1 MKSLR
6 QQEDKQVEQQ
16 IGQPGSTEPEDR
28 ETNDEISLFD
38 ESPKVDGA
46 AEKTEVVEEDDLD
59 NLGFLSDDE
68 IEIESVDG
76 VEEVNIMSN
85 DDEAATKLELA
96 YAYQKMGDAYGAREI
111 LQEVIAEGNEA
122 QAEEARGLLVG
133 LDDAD

>member
-1 MKSLR
+1 MNNVS
-6 QQEDKQVEQQ
+6 KQVEQKV
-16 IGQPGSTEPEDR
+16 GKPGSTKPEDR